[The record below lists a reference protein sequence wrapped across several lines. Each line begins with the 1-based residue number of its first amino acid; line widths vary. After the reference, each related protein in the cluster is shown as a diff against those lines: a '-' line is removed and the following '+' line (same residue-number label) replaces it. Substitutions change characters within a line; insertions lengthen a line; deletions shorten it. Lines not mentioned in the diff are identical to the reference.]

1 MIIHVKQAC
10 EFHNKD
16 GEVYHASN
24 GFIGTPPE
32 WVADDAYFK
41 LLCDCGKIT
50 AHIDSKS
57 VDSAVAKEEASKKK
71 K

>member
-10 EFHNKD
+10 EFHSKD
-16 GEVYHASN
+16 GEVYCASN

-32 WVADDAYFK
+32 WVANDEYFK
-41 LLCDCGKIT
+41 LLCNCGKIT
-50 AHIDSKS
+50 AHIDGKS
-57 VDSAVAKEEASKKK
+57 VDVAAAKEEASKKK